1 MTRLVKNL
9 ISLLLLFALTFSMA
23 LTSYA
28 DNSEFAL
35 PENGGVH
42 PMFQLRDEEEK
53 VKLSDNLIEWD
64 EIDKIIRDYNPEVRN
79 AWNNYQTNKNNTDIN
94 EHYLD
99 MAERFDSLANDA
111 ASDAQEAM
119 FQAQSYAMQIN
130 ADNNVSD
137 SLTQYYS
144 CIQLEKRTILNTRIS
159 FINYY
164 KNQLLHEIAVLTE
177 EEAGREFKSAE
188 NKYSLGSI
196 TKVDA
201 LKAEVDYLTKQSDT
215 ILALSALNQTKQ
227 NLLISVGKDYKNPDV
242 VIGIF
247 PLIDFNIVT
256 FTNPEMDKITAQGNN
271 LQYKIYQRNLNNSQ
285 TNAVKSKYELLVK
298 DATSFINSDIET
310 KFRTVQDSMNSLML
324 KQQKSIAQ
332 NDDFSKISS
341 QYKHGS
347 VSKRE
352 YKTAEFK
359 KQVAQKEAQVAYYDF
374 AIIYYTYLAAV
385 DGLASASAS

>member
-1 MTRLVKNL
+1 MSRLFKNL
-9 ISLLLLFALTFSMA
+9 ISILIVLTLSFSQV
-23 LTSYA
+23 LISYA

-53 VKLSDNLIEWD
+53 IKLSDNLIEWD

-144 CIQLEKRTILNTRIS
+144 CMQLEKRTILNTKIS

-177 EEAGREFKSAE
+177 EEASRELKSAE

-201 LKAEVDYLTKQSDT
+201 LNAKVDYLTKQSNT
-215 ILALSALNQTKQ
+215 ILASSTLNQTKQ

-242 VIGIF
+242 VIGLF
-247 PLIDFNIVT
+247 PLLDFNIIT
-256 FTNPEMDKITAQGNN
+256 FTNPEMDKQSAVENN

-285 TNAVKSKYELLVK
+285 TYAVKSKYELLVK

>member
-1 MTRLVKNL
+1 MKTHIKKH
-9 ISLLLLFALTFSMA
+9 LLFIFSLCLIINQTMV
-23 LTSYA
+23 SYGGG
-28 DNSEFAL
+28 SEFAL

-42 PMFQLRDEEEK
+42 PMFQLREEEEK
-53 VKLSDNLIEWD
+53 IKLSDNLIEWD

-79 AWNNYQTNKNNTDIN
+79 AWNGYQTNQNNSDIN
-94 EHYLD
+94 EHYMD
-99 MAERFDSLANDA
+99 MADRFDALANSA

-144 CIQLEKRTILNTRIS
+144 CIQLEKMTILNTRTY

-164 KNQLLHEIAVLTE
+164 KNQLAHEIAVLTE
-177 EEAGREFKSAE
+177 EEAERELKSAE

-201 LKAEVDYLTKQSDT
+201 LNAKVNYFSKQSNT
-215 ILALSALNQTKQ
+215 ILALSNLNQTKQ

-242 VIGIF
+242 IIGIF
-247 PLIDFNIVT
+247 PMIDFNIVT
-256 FTNPEMDKITAQGNN
+256 LTNPEMDKINAVDNN
-271 LQYKIYQRNLNNSQ
+271 LQFKTYQRNLNNAQ
-285 TNAVKSKYELLVK
+285 TAAVISKYQLLVD
-298 DATSFINSDIET
+298 DAPSYIKSDIDT
-310 KFRTVQDSMNSLML
+310 KFRAVKDSMNSLML
-324 KQQKSIAQ
+324 SQQKSMAS
-332 NDDFSKISS
+332 NDDFSKIAS
-341 QYKHGS
+341 QYKLGS

-359 KQVAQKEAQVAYYDF
+359 KQVAQKEAQIAYYDF

-385 DGLASASAS
+385 DGLASASAN

>member
-1 MTRLVKNL
+1 MSRLFKNL
-9 ISLLLLFALTFSMA
+9 ILILIVLTLSISQV
-23 LTSYA
+23 LISYA

-53 VKLSDNLIEWD
+53 IKLSDNLIEWD

-144 CIQLEKRTILNTRIS
+144 CIQLEKRTILNTKIS

-177 EEAGREFKSAE
+177 EEASRELKSAE

-201 LKAEVDYLTKQSDT
+201 LNAKVDYLTKQSNT
-215 ILALSALNQTKQ
+215 ILALSTLNQTKQ

-242 VIGIF
+242 VIGLF
-247 PLIDFNIVT
+247 PLLDFNIIT
-256 FTNPEMDKITAQGNN
+256 LTNPEIDKQSAVENN

-285 TNAVKSKYELLVK
+285 TNAVKSKYELLVN
-298 DATSFINSDIET
+298 DATTFINSDIET